1 MRFLADGSGECFPD
15 IPFFRAASRCAL
27 RLPLSRLRSETDGTL
42 IARVTIL
49 PHTPAKLRAMDP
61 SPTSAS
67 PPTFAG
73 VRLYSPRAIVAYAV
87 IFNLPLAGFL
97 VGLNVRARGS
107 RTMGFVIMAAASF
120 AGLALAGAVASG
132 LSPDGLMLFGIVGGL
147 VGFQLER
154 RPFAVALSQGA
165 TPARWWPPAL
175 IVTIGLAGVVLAEC
189 AVPG

>member
-1 MRFLADGSGECFPD
+1 
-15 IPFFRAASRCAL
+15 
-27 RLPLSRLRSETDGTL
+27 
-42 IARVTIL
+42 
-49 PHTPAKLRAMDP
+49 MDP
-61 SPTSAS
+61 SHTSGP

-120 AGLALAGAVASG
+120 AGLALAGAVVSG
-132 LSPDGLMLFGIVGGL
+132 LSPGGLMLFWIVGGL
-147 VGFQLER
+147 VGYQLER